1 MRRHLAAL
9 AGFTALAL
17 AYTYPLARHLTT
29 HTIGFES
36 DSSIWM
42 WYIGHFRDAVRAGA
56 NPFWT
61 DMIYWPHGV
70 NLMMFHGLFY
80 AVACYGL
87 LPLLGLAATYNAVML
102 QTMVLSGYFVFLI
115 ADEWGAGWA
124 ASFVAGALYAF
135 APDVAVLINAGIG
148 FDHLSR
154 QVIPLF
160 VWALSRAMRTR
171 RLGDSLLAA
180 LALCVVWGC
189 NFYFFLL
196 CALMIPFFY
205 LIWEKP
211 VSWALVPRPPTASL
225 RAASRALEA
234 ALAAAFFWLA
244 WSLRAGQREFH
255 GAGSARTLIAYVA
268 PYVVF
273 WGVGGLR
280 LALSWRLKPTLNSG
294 GLTWKSLRPYAAA
307 SGFWAILNLPM
318 IISTILI
325 IRAGDYGS
333 TPSPWRGGGNP
344 TDVGWLLL
352 PNLNSA
358 IWGSGLQKWL
368 GMPYASAGG
377 VGLLPLAGAL
387 WLWRQKP
394 QDRWVKLWFAGA
406 AFGFVLTLG
415 PWLKIFGFHTYLPL
429 PFYFMH
435 LLPFYN
441 NIQTGF
447 RLEPFGMMFLALLF
461 AVFLREAARRVPARR
476 APWPAALAFG
486 VLLVEFTSARIPLYD
501 AAVPPIFQRLGER
514 PDGAVLPVPWGACF
528 DGLGPNGFLGTLFM
542 APHHQLAHHKPFVG
556 GQIGR
561 VPRHVYEKMKNDPF
575 LQAILGAQSGAV
587 PDALLRDGPYVGRRL
602 REMPIR
608 YVLVNTTL
616 APKALQDVVR
626 RWPVKLIDEEGPLRL
641 YAVGL

>member
-1 MRRHLAAL
+1 MRRSIAAL

-17 AYTYPLARHLTT
+17 AYTWPLALRLST
-29 HTIGFES
+29 HTVGFES

-42 WYIGHFRDAVRAGA
+42 WYIGLFRHAVQAGA

-80 AVACYGL
+80 AVAGYGL
-87 LPLLGLAATYNAVML
+87 LPLLGSVATYNVIIL
-102 QTMVLSGYFVFLI
+102 QTMVLSGFFVFLI
-115 ADEWGAGWA
+115 AEEWGAGWVA
-124 ASFVAGALYAF
+124 AFVAGALYAF

-160 VWALSRAMRTR
+160 VWALMRAMRTR
-171 RLGDSLLAA
+171 RTGDSLLAA

-196 CALMIPFFY
+196 CALLIPFFY
-205 LIWEKP
+205 LVWEKP
-211 VSWALVPRPPTASL
+211 ASWTIVPRTSTPAL
-225 RAASRALEA
+225 RRAVEA
-234 ALAAAFFWLA
+234 ALAVAFVWLA
-244 WSLRAGQREFH
+244 WSLRGGQREFH
-255 GAGSARTLIAYVA
+255 GTGSARTLIAYVA

-273 WGVGGLR
+273 WGVLGLR
-280 LALSWRLKPTLNSG
+280 LALSWRLKLVLHHESLN
-294 GLTWKSLRPYAAA
+294 WKSLRPYAAA
-307 SGFWAILNLPM
+307 CGFWAVLNLPM
-318 IISTILI
+318 IISTLLI
-325 IRAGDYGS
+325 MRAGDYGS

-358 IWGSGLQKWL
+358 LWGGALQKWL
-368 GMPYASAGG
+368 DLPYASAGSAG
-377 VGLLPLAGAL
+377 IVPLAGAV
-387 WLWRQKP
+387 WLWQRGL

-406 AFGFVLTLG
+406 LFGFILTLG
-415 PWLKIFGFHTYLPL
+415 PWLKVFGFHTYFPL
-429 PFYFMH
+429 PFYFLH

-447 RLEPFGMMFLALLF
+447 RLEPFGLMFLALLF
-461 AVFLREAARRVPARR
+461 AVFLREAGRRT
-476 APWPAALAFG
+476 PWAAAAAFG
-486 VLLVEFTSARIPLYD
+486 LLLVEFTPARIPLYD
-501 AAVPPIFQRLGER
+501 AAVPPLFQRLGQR
-514 PDGAVLPVPWGACF
+514 PDGAILPVPWGACF

-542 APHHQLAHHKPFVG
+542 APHHQLTHHKPFVG

-575 LQAILGAQSGAV
+575 LQALLGAQSGAE
-587 PDALLRDGPYVGRRL
+587 PGALLRDGPYVGRRL
-602 REMPIR
+602 KEMPIR
-608 YVLVNTTL
+608 YVLVNTAL
-616 APKALQDVVR
+616 APKALQDAVR
-626 RWPVKLIDEEGPLRL
+626 RWPVKLIDEEGALRL
-641 YAVGL
+641 YAAGP